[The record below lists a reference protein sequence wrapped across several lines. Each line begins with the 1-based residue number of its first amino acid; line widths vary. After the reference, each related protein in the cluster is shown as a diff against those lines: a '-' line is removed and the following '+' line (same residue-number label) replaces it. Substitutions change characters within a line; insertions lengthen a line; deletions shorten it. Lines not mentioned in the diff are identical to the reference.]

1 MNMRDGSTRGLLV
14 ASLLLLSLPAL
25 AYEGS
30 STVNF
35 NVTGTIEAPSCEVAV
50 EPSNSIDLGTVSS
63 QTFSGHAGAS
73 GASVPV
79 KLVFSSCS
87 ADASAVTIAF
97 SGTSFDSTHASIY
110 KNFQTGSSGASSP
123 LAPATSISIPLG
135 TMRISIPLIWWHVC
149 IRPMARRTP
158 ASSGLPPRLMWS
170 TNNISTGM
178 SMKKLIFLCMLV
190 LCPLYSWATCS
201 GTNSGDVSMTN
212 LPEKILVNA
221 GSYTA
226 GTVLYDSGKITR
238 AQTAFTNCQG
248 NVYAVFAWSSN
259 NAGALIGDNIYATS
273 VQGIGLRVKVWLNIS
288 GEYEGD
294 TDDFS
299 PDSQVHYIGDVNYY
313 LGKPT
318 GLFDY
323 YASTHYTPAY
333 QLQLV
338 ATGGA
343 IASNSQLSFSDP
355 VATVSAKDNGG
366 TISISRLHISGTT
379 SIQMIPMGCIV
390 SSNNLSFSMGSINA
404 SEFNTATKVGSA
416 RQSLTLSCE
425 PGTNVSMRVAAAQA
439 SGDNPGNTVMALTAG
454 ENVATGVGVQLNMDG
469 EALPLNTDISLY
481 TSSRTTVTNSGADA
495 SYSYFTNPD
504 SPGGA
509 AAMQTL
515 ALSTNYYRTGSAVT
529 AGTANATGVIT
540 FTYN

>member
-1 MNMRDGSTRGLLV
+1 
-14 ASLLLLSLPAL
+14 
-25 AYEGS
+25 
-30 STVNF
+30 
-35 NVTGTIEAPSCEVAV
+35 
-50 EPSNSIDLGTVSS
+50 
-63 QTFSGHAGAS
+63 
-73 GASVPV
+73 
-79 KLVFSSCS
+79 
-87 ADASAVTIAF
+87 
-97 SGTSFDSTHASIY
+97 
-110 KNFQTGSSGASSP
+110 
-123 LAPATSISIPLG
+123 
-135 TMRISIPLIWWHVC
+135 
-149 IRPMARRTP
+149 
-158 ASSGLPPRLMWS
+158 
-170 TNNISTGM
+170 
-178 SMKKLIFLCMLV
+178 MKKLIFLCMLV

-404 SEFNTATKVGSA
+404 SEFNTAT
-416 RQSLTLSCE
+416 
-425 PGTNVSMRVAAAQA
+425 QA

>member
-1 MNMRDGSTRGLLV
+1 
-14 ASLLLLSLPAL
+14 
-25 AYEGS
+25 
-30 STVNF
+30 
-35 NVTGTIEAPSCEVAV
+35 
-50 EPSNSIDLGTVSS
+50 
-63 QTFSGHAGAS
+63 
-73 GASVPV
+73 
-79 KLVFSSCS
+79 
-87 ADASAVTIAF
+87 
-97 SGTSFDSTHASIY
+97 
-110 KNFQTGSSGASSP
+110 
-123 LAPATSISIPLG
+123 
-135 TMRISIPLIWWHVC
+135 
-149 IRPMARRTP
+149 
-158 ASSGLPPRLMWS
+158 
-170 TNNISTGM
+170 
-178 SMKKLIFLCMLV
+178 
-190 LCPLYSWATCS
+190 
-201 GTNSGDVSMTN
+201 MTN
-212 LPEKILVNA
+212 LPERSWSTPGAIPPAPCCMTRENYPRANSIYQL
-221 GSYTA
+221 
-226 GTVLYDSGKITR
+226 SGQRLCGICR
-238 AQTAFTNCQG
+238 
-248 NVYAVFAWSSN
+248 SSN

-439 SGDNPGNTVMALTAG
+439 SGDNHGNTVMALTAG
-454 ENVATGVGVQLNMDG
+454 RM
-469 EALPLNTDISLY
+469 
-481 TSSRTTVTNSGADA
+481 
-495 SYSYFTNPD
+495 
-504 SPGGA
+504 SPPGWGF
-509 AAMQTL
+509 
-515 ALSTNYYRTGSAVT
+515 S
-529 AGTANATGVIT
+529 
-540 FTYN
+540 

>member
-1 MNMRDGSTRGLLV
+1 
-14 ASLLLLSLPAL
+14 
-25 AYEGS
+25 
-30 STVNF
+30 
-35 NVTGTIEAPSCEVAV
+35 
-50 EPSNSIDLGTVSS
+50 
-63 QTFSGHAGAS
+63 
-73 GASVPV
+73 
-79 KLVFSSCS
+79 
-87 ADASAVTIAF
+87 
-97 SGTSFDSTHASIY
+97 
-110 KNFQTGSSGASSP
+110 
-123 LAPATSISIPLG
+123 
-135 TMRISIPLIWWHVC
+135 
-149 IRPMARRTP
+149 
-158 ASSGLPPRLMWS
+158 
-170 TNNISTGM
+170 
-178 SMKKLIFLCMLV
+178 MKKLIFLCMLV

-212 LPEKILVNA
+212 LPEKIPVNA

-439 SGDNPGNTVMALTAG
+439 SGDNP
-454 ENVATGVGVQLNMDG
+454 AT
-469 EALPLNTDISLY
+469 
-481 TSSRTTVTNSGADA
+481 R
-495 SYSYFTNPD
+495 
-504 SPGGA
+504 
-509 AAMQTL
+509 
-515 ALSTNYYRTGSAVT
+515 
-529 AGTANATGVIT
+529 
-540 FTYN
+540 

>member
-1 MNMRDGSTRGLLV
+1 
-14 ASLLLLSLPAL
+14 
-25 AYEGS
+25 
-30 STVNF
+30 
-35 NVTGTIEAPSCEVAV
+35 
-50 EPSNSIDLGTVSS
+50 
-63 QTFSGHAGAS
+63 
-73 GASVPV
+73 
-79 KLVFSSCS
+79 
-87 ADASAVTIAF
+87 
-97 SGTSFDSTHASIY
+97 
-110 KNFQTGSSGASSP
+110 
-123 LAPATSISIPLG
+123 
-135 TMRISIPLIWWHVC
+135 
-149 IRPMARRTP
+149 
-158 ASSGLPPRLMWS
+158 
-170 TNNISTGM
+170 
-178 SMKKLIFLCMLV
+178 MKKLIFLFMLV
-190 LCPLYSWATCS
+190 LCPLYSWAACT
-201 GTNSGDVSMTN
+201 GTNYGDVSMTN

-238 AQTAFTNCQG
+238 AQTELINCEG
-248 NVYAVFAWSSN
+248 STYAVFAWSSN

-273 VQGIGLRVKVWLNIS
+273 VQGIGLRVKVWLNITGDDGS
-288 GEYEGD
+288 GD

-323 YASTHYTPAY
+323 YASTRYTPAY

-355 VATVSAKDNGG
+355 VATVSAKDSKA
-366 TISISRLHISGTT
+366 TLSISRLHISGTT

-390 SSNNLSFSMGSINA
+390 GSNNLSFAMGSINA
-404 SEFNTATKVGSA
+404 SEFNTATKVGNA
-416 RQSLTLSCE
+416 RQSLTLACE

-439 SGDNPGNTVMALTAG
+439 SGDNPGNTVIALTAE

-515 ALSTNYYRTGSAVT
+515 ALSTNYYKTGSAVT
-529 AGTANATGVIT
+529 AGSANATGVIT
-540 FTYN
+540 LTYN

>member
-1 MNMRDGSTRGLLV
+1 
-14 ASLLLLSLPAL
+14 
-25 AYEGS
+25 
-30 STVNF
+30 
-35 NVTGTIEAPSCEVAV
+35 
-50 EPSNSIDLGTVSS
+50 
-63 QTFSGHAGAS
+63 
-73 GASVPV
+73 
-79 KLVFSSCS
+79 
-87 ADASAVTIAF
+87 
-97 SGTSFDSTHASIY
+97 
-110 KNFQTGSSGASSP
+110 
-123 LAPATSISIPLG
+123 
-135 TMRISIPLIWWHVC
+135 
-149 IRPMARRTP
+149 
-158 ASSGLPPRLMWS
+158 
-170 TNNISTGM
+170 
-178 SMKKLIFLCMLV
+178 MKKLIFLFMLV
-190 LCPLYSWATCS
+190 LCPLYSWAACT
-201 GTNSGDVSMTN
+201 GTNYGDVSMTN

-238 AQTAFTNCQG
+238 AQTELINCEG
-248 NVYAVFAWSSN
+248 STYAVFAWSSN

-288 GEYEGD
+288 GEYDGD

-355 VATVSAKDNGG
+355 VATVSAKDSKA
-366 TISISRLHISGTT
+366 TLSISRLHISGTT

-390 SSNNLSFSMGSINA
+390 GSNNLSFAMGSINA
-404 SEFNTATKVGSA
+404 SEFNTATKVGNA
-416 RQSLTLSCE
+416 RQSLTLACE

-439 SGDNPGNTVMALTAG
+439 SGDNPGNTVIALTAE

-515 ALSTNYYRTGSAVT
+515 ALSTNYYKTGSAVT
-529 AGTANATGVIT
+529 AGSANATGVIT

>member
-1 MNMRDGSTRGLLV
+1 
-14 ASLLLLSLPAL
+14 
-25 AYEGS
+25 
-30 STVNF
+30 
-35 NVTGTIEAPSCEVAV
+35 
-50 EPSNSIDLGTVSS
+50 
-63 QTFSGHAGAS
+63 
-73 GASVPV
+73 
-79 KLVFSSCS
+79 
-87 ADASAVTIAF
+87 
-97 SGTSFDSTHASIY
+97 
-110 KNFQTGSSGASSP
+110 
-123 LAPATSISIPLG
+123 
-135 TMRISIPLIWWHVC
+135 
-149 IRPMARRTP
+149 
-158 ASSGLPPRLMWS
+158 
-170 TNNISTGM
+170 
-178 SMKKLIFLCMLV
+178 MKKLILLLILV
-190 LCPLYSWATCS
+190 LCPVYSWATCT

-238 AQTAFTNCQG
+238 SQTELLNCQG
-248 NVYAVFAWSSN
+248 STYAVFAWSSN

-273 VQGIGLRVKVWLNIS
+273 VQGIGIRVKVWLNIS
-288 GEYEGD
+288 GEYGDD

-318 GLFDY
+318 GLFDSF
-323 YASTHYTPAY
+323 ASTHYTPAY

-355 VATVSAKDNGG
+355 VATVSAKDKKG

-379 SIQMIPMGCIV
+379 SIQLIPMGCIV
-390 SSNNLSFSMGSINA
+390 GSNNLSFSMGSINA
-404 SEFNTATKVGSA
+404 SEFNTATKVG
-416 RQSLTLSCE
+416 
-425 PGTNVSMRVAAAQA
+425 A
-439 SGDNPGNTVMALTAG
+439 SGDNPGNTVMALTA
-454 ENVATGVGVQLNMDG
+454 EQNVATGVGVQLNMDG